1 MKVKTKEDYQKR
13 HKPEP
18 KKGKSRKRSLVMQSN
33 YALWNRIEDN
43 EKAIK
48 GLQLSVAISGRAL
61 IKACAP
67 RGLTDTGKTPEAYFA
82 EAGKELM
89 EELKA
94 NE

>member
-1 MKVKTKEDYQKR
+1 MKVTTKEDYQKR

-18 KKGKSRKRSLVMQSN
+18 KKGKSRKGSLVMSTN

-48 GLQLSVAISGRAL
+48 GLQLVVAISGRAL

-67 RGLTDTGKTPEAYFA
+67 RGLTATGKTPEEYCVEA
-82 EAGKELM
+82 EKELM
-89 EELKA
+89 KEAKA
-94 NE
+94 DE